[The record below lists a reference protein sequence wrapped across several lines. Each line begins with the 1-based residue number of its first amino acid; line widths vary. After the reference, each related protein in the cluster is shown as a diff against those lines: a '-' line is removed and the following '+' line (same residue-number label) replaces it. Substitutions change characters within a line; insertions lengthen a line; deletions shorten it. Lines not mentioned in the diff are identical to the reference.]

1 MNKNTN
7 EYYKLKIQGCLPFN
21 VTPNHPLYVRRM
33 NRHNKLGNR
42 VFGKPRWVE
51 VKDLSIIKNKSN
63 MILEQDYIGFPI
75 IQESKLPIWNGIE
88 YEHNIYGKK
97 TIVKEKHNLDMS
109 SYNLW
114 YFIGRY
120 IGDGWLRD
128 DRKEVIICCGKT
140 ERQEMITILH
150 CAKLKFHENEEK
162 TTFRYVISNVEL
174 YEYVKQFGKGAKNKH
189 LTKDIFELPKYLLK
203 HFIDGYLSADGYLDK
218 KNNTYRITSIS
229 RELIYGLQQCIA
241 KCYHQPTTITIKFN
255 KNKIENRDVCC
266 NIAYTLSFKKEHC
279 KNQHFIY
286 EDGYLWLPFRD
297 KQLVEEPIE
306 VFNFSVEDDESYTI
320 YNFACHNCST
330 FSMAGLREEAWGVEK
345 KFREGQ
351 KAQTLDDLL
360 FVFID
365 TVAKLKPKVAIM
377 ENVEGLM
384 LGNAWGYVQQIYKK
398 FHEIGYNVKH
408 WLLKGETMGVPQAR
422 HRVFFVATRLPFNL
436 DCINMYF
443 NYEKVTYGEIK
454 EGVGPYNKDAQW
466 YELLGKAQKGDK
478 SLSDIRVRNE
488 LSGGQFNCMLCW
500 EKDVLP
506 TLAAKLEYYDPIE
519 RTKLSK
525 ETIRNAQTFPQ
536 DYDFGSELAGNVC
549 YICGMSVPP
558 IMIKRLVTRL
568 IESGLFDYK
577 IKE

>member
-1 MNKNTN
+1 MQLSMFEKQKSTDWNWTMKNDYPKEKNGLKVFSCFACGGGSTMGYKLAGCEVIGCNEIDPRMNKVYVANHN
-7 EYYKLKIQGCLPFN
+7 PKYNYLEDIRDFNKREDLPEE
-21 VTPNHPLYVRRM
+21 LY
-33 NRHNKLGNR
+33 
-42 VFGKPRWVE
+42 
-51 VKDLSIIKNKSN
+51 
-63 MILEQDYIGFPI
+63 
-75 IQESKLPIWNGIE
+75 
-88 YEHNIYGKK
+88 
-97 TIVKEKHNLDMS
+97 NLDI
-109 SYNLW
+109 L
-114 YFIGRY
+114 
-120 IGDGWLRD
+120 DG
-128 DRKEVIICCGKT
+128 
-140 ERQEMITILH
+140 
-150 CAKLKFHENEEK
+150 
-162 TTFRYVISNVEL
+162 S
-174 YEYVKQFGKGAKNKH
+174 
-189 LTKDIFELPKYLLK
+189 P
-203 HFIDGYLSADGYLDK
+203 
-218 KNNTYRITSIS
+218 
-229 RELIYGLQQCIA
+229 
-241 KCYHQPTTITIKFN
+241 P
-255 KNKIENRDVCC
+255 
-266 NIAYTLSFKKEHC
+266 
-279 KNQHFIY
+279 
-286 EDGYLWLPFRD
+286 
-297 KQLVEEPIE
+297 
-306 VFNFSVEDDESYTI
+306 
-320 YNFACHNCST
+320 CST
-330 FSMAGLREEAWGVEK
+330 FSMAGERENAWGKEK

-351 KAQTLDDLL
+351 KLQTLDDLL

-365 TVAKLKPKVAIM
+365 TVAKLQPKVAIM

-384 LGNAWGYVQQIYKK
+384 LGNAWKYVQDIYKK
-398 FHEIGYNVKH
+398 FHEVGYKVKH

-478 SLSDIRVRNE
+478 SLSDVRVRNG

-519 RTKLSK
+519 KTKLSK